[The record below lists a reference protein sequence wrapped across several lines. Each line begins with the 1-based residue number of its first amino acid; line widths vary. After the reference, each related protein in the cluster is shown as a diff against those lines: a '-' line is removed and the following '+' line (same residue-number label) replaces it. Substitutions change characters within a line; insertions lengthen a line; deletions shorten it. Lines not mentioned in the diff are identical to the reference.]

1 MRMRSS
7 GLKRLSPLCWSL
19 AFAMIVST
27 YAGSAFAQD
36 MRVTDL
42 KQHTHIHG
50 LAVDRKDPSQLL
62 VATHHG
68 LYRVAVDGNAKL
80 ISVVQDFMGF
90 TPDPSEPNSLFASGH
105 PAGGGN
111 LGFITSTDNGETW
124 QQVSPGLGG
133 PVDFH
138 QMTVSLVDPE
148 IVYGAYGVLQMSRD
162 AGKTWSEAGPLPDN
176 LIDIAASAKDSK
188 TLYAATESGLSVS
201 TDEGRTWKAI
211 LDGFPV
217 SFVEVTGDGTAY
229 AFILGR
235 GFMRFHEDQPKL
247 DTVSNDWGN
256 RIPLHLAVDPA
267 NSKRMFVATHKGD
280 ILVST
285 DGGIKWTVLGG

>member
-1 MRMRSS
+1 MRSI
-7 GLKRLSPLCWSL
+7 GLKRLARFCVGL
-19 AFAMIVST
+19 AFAVIVST
-27 YAGSAFAQD
+27 RAGLAVAQD
-36 MRVTDL
+36 VRASDL
-42 KQHTHIHG
+42 KEHTHIHG
-50 LAVDRKDPSQLL
+50 LAVDRNDPSQLL

-68 LYRVAVDGNAKL
+68 LYRVTVDGNAKL

-124 QQVSPGLGG
+124 QQVSPGVGG

-138 QMTVSLVDPE
+138 QMTVSLADPK

-162 AGKTWSEAGPLPDN
+162 AGKTWSEVGPLPDN

-201 TDEGRTWKAI
+201 NDVGRNWKTVLNGA
-211 LDGFPV
+211 PV
-217 SFVEVTGDGTAY
+217 SLVEVTGDGTVY
-229 AFILGR
+229 AFVLGR
-235 GFMRFHEDQPKL
+235 GFVRFREDQPKPETL
-247 DTVSNDWGN
+247 SNDWGN
-256 RIPLHLAVDPA
+256 RIPLHLAVDPTNA
-267 NSKRMFVATHKGD
+267 KRMFVATHKSD

-285 DGGIKWTVLGG
+285 DGGIRWAVLGG